1 MEFLRYFVYGKKWK
15 KKLINKFNSIF
26 SKDKYFKTI
35 AMNNDLIYKLPFLC
49 SYNKIET
56 YINKIQLFLHDKDS
70 DRRIDTFPDYQH
82 ILMAFNSYSYGK
94 DLKTV
99 NNIINVSNSK
109 LIILRSTAGNGKTNL
124 LCNITDLLLKLDK
137 RVIFINAKDIDCSLD
152 EYINKRINMYSILK
166 NKPWLCNLF
175 FRFFKTFLVIDA
187 INENDN
193 PEFAKQ
199 LFEFIENFST
209 SRIKI
214 LISARQELF
223 EQRYGS
229 FIERLS
235 LEPYFLDIDNQYITN
250 RIQDNIIERYSREFS
265 VTINNNFQKQKLF
278 DSSLLFLR
286 IFFEVNENKIVNDI
300 SLYHYKLYI
309 NYLAKLKSKY
319 TSFETETEKIIDLL
333 SEYMINN
340 HKFDYVPMDFILQTI
355 NNKKLIISLCDDNML
370 TCRKEILNQNSIAE
384 TSLEVIYFPF
394 DELRDFCLA
403 RYLVYQYITDQDHN
417 DKDKELLITN
427 FLDSLSKNHNSPL
440 EGILHY
446 LYLHFKDN
454 NNETICKMLLEKYMS
469 KLFNHPQNENH
480 FKNIGFTIIFD
491 SEKPILPFE
500 KNYIKLMLEACKG
513 YDFPQLINFCF
524 YHEFFSD
531 TITTQFILDILYEYD
546 NYQNILSLFSTYI
559 NNTYYARQYW
569 EYEHILPLLKLLYIA
584 IEKSS
589 CNGYI
594 ELLVFMSIILDD
606 FYSIRSIL
614 ERHNLYNVFLQKIHT
629 NTKCEEIKKLISMNY
644 NTEEDI
650 LKQSDLLDFI
660 RGEINEIEFD

>member
-1 MEFLRYFVYGKKWK
+1 
-15 KKLINKFNSIF
+15 
-26 SKDKYFKTI
+26 
-35 AMNNDLIYKLPFLC
+35 
-49 SYNKIET
+49 
-56 YINKIQLFLHDKDS
+56 
-70 DRRIDTFPDYQH
+70 
-82 ILMAFNSYSYGK
+82 MAFNSYSYEK

-99 NNIINVSNSK
+99 NNIIKVSNSK

-124 LCNITDLLLKLDK
+124 LCNITDLLLKLGK

-166 NKPWLCNLF
+166 NKHWLCTLF

-223 EQRYGS
+223 EQRYSS

-235 LEPYFLDIDNQYITN
+235 LEPYFLDINNQYITN
-250 RIQDNIIERYSREFS
+250 RIQDSIIERYSREFS

-278 DSSLLFLR
+278 DSSLPFLR

-319 TSFETETEKIIDLL
+319 TNFESETEKIIDLL

-417 DKDKELLITN
+417 DKNKELLITN

-454 NNETICKMLLEKYMS
+454 NNETICKMLLAKYMS
-469 KLFNHPQNENH
+469 ELFNHPQNENH
-480 FKNIGFTIIFD
+480 FKNIGFTIILD

-500 KNYIKLMLEACKG
+500 KKYIKIMLEAFKG
-513 YDFPQLINFCF
+513 DDFPQLINFYF

-546 NYQNILSLFSTYI
+546 NYQNVLSLFGTYI
-559 NNTYYARQYW
+559 NNTYYSRQYW
-569 EYEHILPLLKLLYIA
+569 EYEHMLPLLKLLYIA
-584 IEKSS
+584 IEESS

-629 NTKCEEIKKLISMNY
+629 NTKCEKIKKLIPMNY

-650 LKQSDLLDFI
+650 LKQSELLNLI

>member
-1 MEFLRYFVYGKKWK
+1 MVKQ
-15 KKLINKFNSIF
+15 I
-26 SKDKYFKTI
+26 
-35 AMNNDLIYKLPFLC
+35 
-49 SYNKIET
+49 
-56 YINKIQLFLHDKDS
+56 
-70 DRRIDTFPDYQH
+70 
-82 ILMAFNSYSYGK
+82 
-94 DLKTV
+94 
-99 NNIINVSNSK
+99 
-109 LIILRSTAGNGKTNL
+109 L
-124 LCNITDLLLKLDK
+124 LCNITDLLLKLGK

-166 NKPWLCNLF
+166 NKHWLCTLF

-223 EQRYGS
+223 EQRYSS

-235 LEPYFLDIDNQYITN
+235 LEPYFLDINNQYITN
-250 RIQDNIIERYSREFS
+250 RIQDSIIERYSREFS

-278 DSSLLFLR
+278 DSSLPFLR

-319 TSFETETEKIIDLL
+319 TNFESETEKIIDLL

-417 DKDKELLITN
+417 DKNKELLITN

-454 NNETICKMLLEKYMS
+454 NNETICKMLLAKYMS
-469 KLFNHPQNENH
+469 ELFNHPQNENH

-500 KNYIKLMLEACKG
+500 KKYIKIMLEAFKG
-513 YDFPQLINFCF
+513 DDFPQLINFYF

-546 NYQNILSLFSTYI
+546 NYCL
-559 NNTYYARQYW
+559 W
-569 EYEHILPLLKLLYIA
+569 
-584 IEKSS
+584 
-589 CNGYI
+589 
-594 ELLVFMSIILDD
+594 
-606 FYSIRSIL
+606 
-614 ERHNLYNVFLQKIHT
+614 KI
-629 NTKCEEIKKLISMNY
+629 
-644 NTEEDI
+644 
-650 LKQSDLLDFI
+650 
-660 RGEINEIEFD
+660 